1 MSQFKNNNNGNDTGV
16 SEQPDPEVV
25 VRGQRRQFST
35 AYKLR
40 ILQEADA
47 CKEAGQIGSLLRR
60 EGLYASQLS
69 DWRRERT
76 AGSLEKLGNQKR
88 GRKRNEASQETVALR
103 QQNAQLKAQLVQ
115 AEMIISVQKKLA
127 QLLKQSLTLS
137 KGIG

>member
-16 SEQPDPEVV
+16 NEQPDPEVV